1 MSFPTTPRTLLG
13 RLKKGGD
20 ESLWQSSWDEF
31 FDIYHRAVRVCVI
44 DSFTRRGWHMVSDSD
59 AEDVTMRVFQ
69 SFHEAQQ
76 SFELEDAKG
85 RLRQFLTTICQRRV
99 VDFMR
104 SQRRH
109 NEGRVSLDS
118 DLPPE
123 VMEEPF
129 ATDEKVDEAW
139 QAARAALLFSV
150 LREQISPR
158 IFMIFES
165 VKLNGRKPEDVAQ
178 ELGIARGVVDNSIYK
193 AMAKLR
199 EINSKL
205 PLEDIE

>member
-1 MSFPTTPRTLLG
+1 
-13 RLKKGGD
+13 
-20 ESLWQSSWDEF
+20 
-31 FDIYHRAVRVCVI
+31 
-44 DSFTRRGWHMVSDSD
+44 MVSDSD

>member
-13 RLKKGGD
+13 RLKKGED
-20 ESLWQSSWDEF
+20 ESLWQLSWDVF
-31 FDIYHRAVRVCVI
+31 FEIYRQAMRVCVI
-44 DSFTRRGWHMVSDSD
+44 DSFTRRGWHTVSDSD

-69 SFHEAQQ
+69 SFQAAQQ

-85 RLRQFLTTICQRRV
+85 RLRQFLTTLCQRRV
-99 VDFMR
+99 VDFIR

-109 NEGRVSLDS
+109 NKGRVSFDS

-123 VMEEPF
+123 DMEEPF
-129 ATDEKVDEAW
+129 APDEKADEDW
-139 QAARAALLFSV
+139 RAARAGLLFRI
-150 LREQISPR
+150 LREQVSPR
-158 IFMIFES
+158 VIMIFES
-165 VKLNGRKPEDVAQ
+165 VKLNNRKPEEVAQ

-193 AMAKLR
+193 AMVKLR

-205 PLEDIE
+205 PPEDIE

>member
-13 RLKKGGD
+13 RLKKDGD

-31 FDIYHRAVRVCVI
+31 FDIYHQAVRVCVI

>member
-13 RLKKGGD
+13 RLKKDGD

-31 FDIYHRAVRVCVI
+31 FDIYHQAVRVCVI
-44 DSFTRRGWHMVSDSD
+44 DSFTRRGWHTVSDSD

-123 VMEEPF
+123 DMEEPF

-165 VKLNGRKPEDVAQ
+165 VKLNGRKPGDVAE
-178 ELGIARGVVDNSIYK
+178 ELNISRGIVDNSIYK